1 MTGTRGVRAAV
12 NGPGSGPASGPV
24 NGPVNGP
31 GSGPG
36 SGGPTAGDAAAGA
49 PGGGG
54 PVDDDRRAVERLA
67 VDFDHHDPELTP
79 DLACLVHREI
89 RETTPVAY
97 SRAHGG
103 MWILSRYDDVR
114 AALRDHDTFSS
125 ASGVFFPRAEGTPP
139 FAPLEYDPP
148 EHTRFRALMKPPLLL
163 PEARRLA
170 PEIGVL
176 VARAVRPV
184 VARGGGDL
192 VRELAVPL
200 PLAVVSLAVGF
211 SADAR
216 DRIRDLTSNTWAR
229 MPRDGDAGGFWPAF
243 AELFQSEIRRAR
255 ARSGGDH
262 LSVLVREEI
271 DGRPVTDAELH
282 VMLVA
287 YAIAGHETSMN
298 TLAHLL
304 RHLAAHPGL
313 QDRLRAEPHLM
324 PAAVEEALRLWTP
337 VDHGTRLT
345 TRDVEVGGVVI
356 PRGSRVVLL
365 TGAANRD
372 PRAFPSPEEFRLD
385 RTPNRHLTFGH
396 GIHFCLGAHL
406 ARVEFLAVLRELARH
421 PDYEL
426 AGETRRYYENGRHI
440 CLDRL
445 PVRFRPDTPA
455 RTP

>member
-1 MTGTRGVRAAV
+1 MTGT
-12 NGPGSGPASGPV
+12 PA
-24 NGPVNGP
+24 
-31 GSGPG
+31 
-36 SGGPTAGDAAAGA
+36 GGGTAAGDTANEA
-49 PGGGG
+49 PANGGTVED
-54 PVDDDRRAVERLA
+54 PRRTVERLA
-67 VDFDHHDPELTP
+67 ADFDHHDPELTP
-79 DLACLVHREI
+79 DLALLVHREI

-114 AALRDHDTFSS
+114 AALRDHETFSS

-170 PEIGVL
+170 PEIADL

-184 VARGGGDL
+184 VERGGGDL

-255 ARSGGDH
+255 ARPGGDH

-304 RHLAAHPGL
+304 RHLAERPDL
-313 QDRLRAEPHLM
+313 QDRLRAEPYLM

-345 TRDVEVGGVVI
+345 TRDVVVGGVVI

-365 TGAANRD
+365 AGAANRD
-372 PRAFPSPEEFRLD
+372 PRAFPGPEEFRLD

-396 GIHFCLGAHL
+396 GIHFCVGAHL

-445 PVRFRPDTPA
+445 PVRFRTAQTARPNGRPGRPA
-455 RTP
+455 TCQDV